1 MFYKNCSCIAK
12 TFYGVTFEP
21 NSIKEVHG
29 IINDKMMVLM
39 SNPVKKVTKI
49 TQQKPSSEKP
59 KEESTTPAV
68 QSTSSPAQSSNAKEE
83 IAVVKDDDKSGKNK
97 KS

>member
-21 NSIKEVHG
+21 GNIREVRG
-29 IINDKMMVLM
+29 IINDKMMVLVDG
-39 SNPVKKVTKI
+39 PAAKITKS
-49 TQQKPSSEKP
+49 TQQKPSPEKP
-59 KEESTTPAV
+59 KEESAV
-68 QSTSSPAQSSNAKEE
+68 PVIPPSAPAQSSNIKEE
-83 IAVVKDDDKSGKNK
+83 TAPAKDDDKSGKNK